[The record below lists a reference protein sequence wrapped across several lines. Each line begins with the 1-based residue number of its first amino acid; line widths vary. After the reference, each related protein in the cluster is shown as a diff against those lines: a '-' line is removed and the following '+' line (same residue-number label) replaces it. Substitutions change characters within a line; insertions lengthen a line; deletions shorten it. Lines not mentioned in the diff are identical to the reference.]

1 MTEMTSSTMLLV
13 DRSGDVPVYEQIAD
27 DLRRRIAASELAPG
41 LPLPPV
47 RTLASDLGVNLNTV
61 ARAYRLLEEE
71 GFVRIHDR
79 EGVEVA
85 APAEAGDMQRARLCA
100 RLATLLACMRQAGFT
115 SDELRRACEGE
126 TDARAGASGGGSGGG
141 S

>member
-1 MTEMTSSTMLLV
+1 MTEMTSAAMLLV
-13 DRSGDVPVYEQIAD
+13 DRSGDAPIYEQIAD
-27 DLRRRIAASELAPG
+27 DLRRRIAAGELTPG
-41 LPLPPV
+41 APLPPV

-71 GFVRIHDR
+71 GFVRIRDR

-85 APAEAGDMQRARLCA
+85 APAEAGAVQRARLLA

-115 SDELRRACEGE
+115 PDDLRRVCESE
-126 TDARAGASGGGSGGG
+126 ISIRAGASGGGTGGG